1 MKVWDLASGT
11 EIRTLKGHTDV
22 VTAVAVHSDGNLAV
36 SASWDRT
43 LKVWDLATGA
53 EVATLRGHADSV
65 TGVAMFAAGK
75 RAISASWDRTLKVW
89 DLGASTQTRAT
100 SDMALRLRLW
110 RCTAIV
116 PG

>member
-1 MKVWDLASGT
+1 MATWLFQ
-11 EIRTLKGHTDV
+11 
-22 VTAVAVHSDGNLAV
+22 
-36 SASWDRT
+36 ASWDRT

-89 DLGASTQTRAT
+89 DLGASTQTRADIGHGAEGSAVAVHGDST
-100 SDMALRLRLW
+100 RVISASGI
-110 RCTAIV
+110 TH
-116 PG
+116 